1 MCRECLKEDLVDM
14 RIIYQP
20 IYDYVFSVS
29 NVFFAG
35 KDRIVSS
42 VINMVNGL
50 LIRGEESKG
59 AALFS
64 WVLNELLTENELYVQ
79 SIEDQ
84 LLKELSSFQCYSIV
98 SYQSDSDCVDYPI
111 LSDL

>member
-1 MCRECLKEDLVDM
+1 MKEDLVDM
-14 RIIYQP
+14 KMVYQP
-20 IYDYVFSVS
+20 ICDYIFSVS

-35 KDRIVSS
+35 KDRIISS
-42 VINMVNGL
+42 VISMVNGL

-59 AALFS
+59 DALFS
-64 WVLNELLTENELYVQ
+64 WVLNELLTENESYVQ

-84 LLKELSSFQCYSIV
+84 ILKELSSFQCYRIV
-98 SYQSDSDCVDYPI
+98 SYQSVGDCIEYPI